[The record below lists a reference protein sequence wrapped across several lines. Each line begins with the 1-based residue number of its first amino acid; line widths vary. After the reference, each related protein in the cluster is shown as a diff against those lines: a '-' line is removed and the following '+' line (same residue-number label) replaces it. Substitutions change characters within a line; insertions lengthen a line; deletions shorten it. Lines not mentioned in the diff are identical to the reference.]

1 MEEPLVGRL
10 VLEKKERT
18 APLSL
23 FMECCLSPYISDLIP
38 VGSKGILEEL
48 KVLTGQSSL
57 RKEQI
62 ALTISGGPPTCFIIK
77 FKSGDRSKAAQMDF
91 SRFYPL
97 LVKV

>member
-1 MEEPLVGRL
+1 MEQ
-10 VLEKKERT
+10 KERT

-23 FMECCLSPYISDLIP
+23 FMECCFSPYIFDLIP
-38 VGSKGILEEL
+38 AGSKGILEEL

-62 ALTISGGPPTCFIIK
+62 ACKLDLTISGGPSTCFIIK
-77 FKSGDRSKAAQMDF
+77 FKRGNRSKAAPMDF

-97 LVKV
+97 IIKR